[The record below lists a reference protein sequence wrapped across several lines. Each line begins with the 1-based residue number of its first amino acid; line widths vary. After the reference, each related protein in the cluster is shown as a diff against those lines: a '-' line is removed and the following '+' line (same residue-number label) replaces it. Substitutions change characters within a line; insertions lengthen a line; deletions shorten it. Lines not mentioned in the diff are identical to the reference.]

1 MFWNTIEIEW
11 NRVLYWSQLK
21 GSSALTIKK
30 RQANRNSSD
39 LLPLSPTPPLPR
51 SSSLALHRLHGD
63 VRLAHRLHLD
73 PVWCLRG
80 AQWVA
85 TLPSSPSNP
94 PPPILVLKQV
104 GFFFLLCIQRRR
116 WVPAWPSSS
125 RTPSSSSGESVSVRT
140 VHTPYSP
147 PVHWLLPPAVWWSPQ
162 HSDLQVWPN
171 RGPVGL
177 AVPVSRR
184 TSTKGNL
191 CFRIL

>member
-1 MFWNTIEIEW
+1 MHTCSEIEW

-94 PPPILVLKQV
+94 PPPSQYWCWSKWV
-104 GFFFLLCIQRRR
+104 FFF
-116 WVPAWPSSS
+116 S
-125 RTPSSSSGESVSVRT
+125 SVSREGGGSRPGRLLPERLHLLQVRASACPCAPST
-140 VHTPYSP
+140 LHTAHLCTDSSP
-147 PVHWLLPPAVWWSPQ
+147 PP
-162 HSDLQVWPN
+162 SDDL
-171 RGPVGL
+171 RSTLTYKFG
-177 AVPVSRR
+177 R
-184 TSTKGNL
+184 TEDLWG
-191 CFRIL
+191 